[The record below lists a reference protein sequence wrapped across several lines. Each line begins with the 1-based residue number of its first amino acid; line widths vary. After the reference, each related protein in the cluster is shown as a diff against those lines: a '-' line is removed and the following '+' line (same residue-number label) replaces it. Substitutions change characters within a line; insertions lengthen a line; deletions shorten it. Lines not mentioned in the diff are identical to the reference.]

1 MPLKGIYPPL
11 GPLYYDFMGFDMGFL
26 SLFLSLFALL
36 LILPPQLIHSMKQMK
51 DTALFQKV
59 EGHQAHPPRL
69 ELVCFLFSSSRRTYV
84 RTCIPA
90 P

>member
-11 GPLYYDFMGFDMGFL
+11 GPLYYDFMGLDMGFL
-26 SLFLSLFALL
+26 SLSLVAFL
-36 LILPPQLIHSMKQMK
+36 LILPPQLIRSMKQMK

-69 ELVCFLFSSSRRTYV
+69 ELVCFLFSPSRRTYV